1 MARQEEGWTLHRDKR
16 TGIYTVRFRL
26 PGGRRTH
33 RSTRTRD
40 RGEALER
47 AADIYEKA
55 LNPPA
60 AAPSIT
66 TLTGTKVATLC
77 AAWLRAMELGAE
89 ASPETI
95 ATWELYGRT
104 HWVPF
109 FKDAAE
115 LASDRRLAAYVAH
128 RLKSARGST
137 VGKECS
143 ALQTLLRWCARPD
156 VAYLAAAPTVPRPD
170 PSAGKAA
177 LTKVRVDMTPEQV
190 EALIEALP
198 ETVRALERGGP
209 KRPCRALFRVLWETG
224 LRIGT
229 LRRLEAPGDYHRGAA
244 ELVIRDEADKA
255 RFGRTLDLTP
265 AARAA
270 LDSVC
275 PDEGLL
281 FPPTSFRA
289 QLKAAAVKAGVPKH
303 LAKHVSHHDFRH
315 ARTTHLLDEGAP
327 LTGVAYLVGHRQIT
341 TTNLYAHARRSEGR
355 RALELLSG
363 HGPGHR
369 GPAAPSEPTPETT
382 KAPEKPGLSRV
393 GHEGLEPS
401 ANGLRVQPDRPLR
414 GLLLG
419 FPGHRDA
426 PERTGSVD
434 SGHGVPALDRIAA
447 ALELALIARREGS
460 PHAWERVLDAA
471 EIVAEELERRAELE
485 ASAEQA

>member
-1 MARQEEGWTLHRDKR
+1 MARSEEGWTLHRDPR
-16 TGIYTVRFRL
+16 TGRYTVRFRL
-26 PGGRRTH
+26 PSGRRTH

-40 RGEALER
+40 RGEALKR

-60 AAPSIT
+60 AAPSVT

-77 AAWLRAMELGAE
+77 AAWLRAMELSAE
-89 ASPETI
+89 VSPETI
-95 ATWELYGRT
+95 ATWALYART
-104 HWVPF
+104 HWVPHF
-109 FKDAAE
+109 ADAAE
-115 LASDRRLAAYVAH
+115 LASDRRLAAYVAA
-128 RLKSARGST
+128 RLKHAKGST
-137 VGKECS
+137 VCKECS
-143 ALQTLLRWCARPD
+143 ALQSLLRWCTRPD

-177 LTKVRVDMTPEQV
+177 LVKVRVDLTPEQV
-190 EALIEALP
+190 EAIIEALP
-198 ETVRALERGGP
+198 ETVRATVRRGP

-229 LRRLEAPGDYHRGAA
+229 LNRLEAPGDYRRGAA
-244 ELVIRDEADKA
+244 ELVIRDAADKA
-255 RFGRTLDLTP
+255 RYGRTIDLTP

-289 QLKAAAVKAGVPKH
+289 QLKAAAKKAGVPAH
-303 LAKHVSHHDFRH
+303 LAGHVSHHDFRH
-315 ARTTHLLDEGAP
+315 ARTTNLLDSGAP

-363 HGPGHR
+363 HRPGHR
-369 GPAAPSEPTPETT
+369 APEAPTEPTPEMT
-382 KAPEKPGLSRV
+382 KAPGNQGLSEM

-419 FPGHRDA
+419 FPGHRGA
-426 PERTGSVD
+426 PESTGAVD
-434 SGHGVPALDRIAA
+434 SGHGVPALDRIAE
-447 ALELALIARREGS
+447 ALERALIARRHGD
-460 PHAWERVLDAA
+460 PHAWDRVLDAA
-471 EIVAEELERRAELE
+471 EIVAEELERQVVIE